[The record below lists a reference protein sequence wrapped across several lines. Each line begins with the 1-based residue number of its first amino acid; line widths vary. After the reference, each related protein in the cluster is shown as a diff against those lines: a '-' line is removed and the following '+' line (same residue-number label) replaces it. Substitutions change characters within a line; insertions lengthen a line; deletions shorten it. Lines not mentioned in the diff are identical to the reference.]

1 MIRKGGMVLAF
12 GLLPTL
18 SEVQI
23 PTDVDSTR
31 TVWFGESLSGITR
44 KYCGAASK
52 MMLEAYDEFPRSLH
66 APCVRVFG

>member
-44 KYCGAASK
+44 EYCGAASK
-52 MMLEAYDEFPRSLH
+52 MMLEPYDEFPRSLH
-66 APCVRVFG
+66 TPCVRVFG

>member
-31 TVWFGESLSGITR
+31 TGLVWGEPERNHERVLR
-44 KYCGAASK
+44 CGLQDDVGA
-52 MMLEAYDEFPRSLH
+52 
-66 APCVRVFG
+66 VR